1 MEMSEEQIKEIQVRN
16 RIVEGARQSFFE
28 YGFSRV
34 TMDEIAVNLG
44 MSKKTLYKH
53 FSSKDELLKS
63 VMSSHCSGM
72 DGRVQPIME
81 NHTTDFIEKMMI
93 MGPIVAEHIAK
104 IPVLFL
110 KDLEKNSPETWR
122 EFQEWRRTRIIVN
135 FGNFLK
141 EGMEKGV
148 FRTDLNTEGVVTMY
162 LTLIEGM
169 FRSEVLSKLPLT
181 PSQVYVM
188 IAKVLTEGMIDESA
202 RKQFLEKTRPAMSEF
217 SLSI

>member
-1 MEMSEEQIKEIQVRN
+1 MEMSEEQIKELHVRN

-34 TMDEIAVNLG
+34 TMDEIAENLG

-53 FSSKDELLKS
+53 FSSKEDLLKS
-63 VMSSHCSGM
+63 VITSHCNGM
-72 DGRVQPIME
+72 DVRVQPIME
-81 NHTTDFIEKMMI
+81 NTTTDFIEKMLI
-93 MGPIVAEHIAK
+93 MGPIIAENIAK

-122 EFQEWRRTRIIVN
+122 EYQEWRRSSIIAN
-135 FGNFLK
+135 FGKFLT
-141 EGMEKGV
+141 EGIQQGV
-148 FRTDLNTEGVVTMY
+148 FRNDLHVEGVVTMY
-162 LTLIEGM
+162 LTIIEGM

-181 PSQVYVM
+181 PAQVYTM
-188 IAKVLTEGMIDESA
+188 IARVLTEGIIDESA
-202 RKQFLEKTRPAMSEF
+202 RKEFFEKTRPAMSAF